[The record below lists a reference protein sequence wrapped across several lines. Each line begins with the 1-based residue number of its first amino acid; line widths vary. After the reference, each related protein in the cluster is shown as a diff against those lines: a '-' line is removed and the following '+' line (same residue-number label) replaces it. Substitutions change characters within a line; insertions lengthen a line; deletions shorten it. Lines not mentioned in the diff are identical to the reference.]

1 MLWDQEI
8 DQVTERIDK
17 SRVVVSFRDVHFA
30 YDGEPVIRDATV
42 DVYTRE
48 FVSIVGPNG
57 GGKSTL
63 VKLLLGLLKPN
74 RGTVQVLGASP
85 AEARTRIGYMP
96 QRAHLDPQFPA
107 TVMDVVLMG
116 RLNLAPRIGPYRAV
130 DRQAARD
137 ALARVELPDLES
149 RPFSALSGGQRQRAL
164 IARALVAD
172 PELLVLD
179 EPTANLDV
187 QVEFKLYDLLKE
199 LNQDRTVI
207 LVSHDLGFVSR
218 YVDSVICVNRGVE
231 VHPTHDLDAQKI
243 QDIYGAELRLVR
255 HDHRCG
261 EDGHQ
266 C

>member
-1 MLWDQEI
+1 MSVPI
-8 DQVTERIDK
+8 DKNRRIDK
-17 SRVVVSFRDVHFA
+17 SRVAVSLKGVHFA
-30 YDGEPVIRDATV
+30 YDGEPIIHDATV
-42 DVYTRE
+42 DIFANE

-63 VKLLLGLLKPN
+63 VKMILGLLAP
-74 RGTVQVLGASP
+74 RQGVVEVLGQP
-85 AEARTRIGYMP
+85 PDKARTRIGYMP

-116 RLNLAPRIGPYRAV
+116 RLNLAPRIGFYREK

-137 ALARVELPDLES
+137 ALARVELGGLEKRS
-149 RPFSALSGGQRQRAL
+149 FSALSGGQRQRVL

-179 EPTANLDV
+179 EPTANLDL
-187 QVEFKLYDLLKE
+187 QVEFKLYDLLRE
-199 LNQDRTVI
+199 LNRERTVI
-207 LVSHDLGFVSR
+207 LVSHDLGFVSQ
-218 YVDSVICVNRGVE
+218 YVDSVVCVNRGVE

-243 QDIYGAELRLVR
+243 QDFYGARLRMVR

-261 EDGHQ
+261 EDGHT